1 MDNKHPGLFLN
12 SSPARREEQQNLN
25 IFCAIKQLAASNPE
39 KTRYPKIA

>member
-25 IFCAIKQLAASNPE
+25 IFCAIKQLAGSNPE